1 MFGRSLGA
9 ENLFFD
15 VAKSTKNGDF
25 CVFSSKKQIELLN
38 THIEDERLHL
48 LMDATFRTC
57 PMGPFKQ
64 FLIIYAR
71 IHHQVIC
78 VINMFIFS
86 LIVLH
91 LFLTSNSISFSLFL
105 SFFFVLLFFFFFSH
119 RPFHLHSCSCREK
132 VALLIRMLSNTSI
145 TMCSNCPVQR
155 LSLRIMRWQ
164 CAQPLLISIHL
175 QNCSRATF
183 ISHRHVK
190 CELPK

>member
-1 MFGRSLGA
+1 MISNALLKIRKFWICSADRLA
-9 ENLFFD
+9 LKICFLMLPNPQKTAIFVFFRQ
-15 VAKSTKNGDF
+15 
-25 CVFSSKKQIELLN
+25 KKQIELLN

-86 LIVLH
+86 LILLH

-105 SFFFVLLFFFFFSH
+105 LFPFFFVLLFFFFFSH

-164 CAQPLLISIHL
+164 
-175 QNCSRATF
+175 
-183 ISHRHVK
+183 
-190 CELPK
+190 